1 MSEHESDS
9 NVATF
14 IGISLVFALA
24 LFFSTTEI
32 YGNDF
37 NGDGKTEMLDI
48 AWMIPVFPIIAFVA
62 ILLFGH
68 YDPRKGGSFA
78 LVGIGLSSVFSL
90 AIAYDVLIADSLHGK
105 YYEYTMTWFE
115 GATADSYSFEFGI
128 YVDALAA
135 LLLLVVGLVSYLVV
149 VFSTSYMHDEGDRQ
163 VRYFAE
169 ISLFVG
175 VMLGLVVANSFLLM
189 FIFWELVGVCSYLLI
204 GFWYEKPSASSA
216 AKKAFLVTR
225 VGDVFFLLGLVI
237 LFNTFG
243 TLTYSELF
251 NHPDLAI
258 AENADAVKWAS
269 LCIFGGAVG
278 KSAQFPLHFWLPD
291 AMEGPTTVSALIH
304 AATMVKAGVF
314 LVARTYPL
322 IVLSPDTAI
331 YIAATGAVTAFI
343 AASMAMVM
351 NDIKRVL
358 AYSTISQLGYMFL
371 ALGTG
376 AWAAWHAAD
385 HGLEVHAQGYMAGLF
400 HLMNHAFF
408 KALLFLGSGAVIH
421 AVHTQ
426 DMREMGGLRK
436 SMPITSTAM
445 GLGVL
450 SIAGFPLM
458 SGFWSKD
465 EILESVHHN
474 GEYEG
479 IFGAL
484 WWLAL
489 LTAAMTAFYMTRLWM
504 MTFSGPEERVI
515 EKMVKSKDHAK
526 TGNWEL
532 KTEKVKSHAHEAP
545 FVMTIPLMI
554 LATLAV
560 FSGLALVLGDGFG
573 ARVYYGEHHGEDGF
587 IQWKIIDHIL
597 LSPLTHLSVIV
608 GLTGMLFGVLFYRRG
623 ADGKAAFSTSFVT
636 ENSVTRVFHT
646 FLSNRLYMSK
656 FFNWFGMRTWDTFAR
671 ACDWFDLNVIDGIV
685 NGVASVSQYFSQ
697 QVRRLN
703 SGFTGHYA
711 SLTVGGLGAL
721 VLLTRIIMPFMGWS
735 L

>member
-1 MSEHESDS
+1 MSENESDTNIITTVSVSLLVGFVTLFLATSGFS
-9 NVATF
+9 N
-14 IGISLVFALA
+14 I
-24 LFFSTTEI
+24 
-32 YGNDF
+32 
-37 NGDGKTEMLDI
+37 LDV
-48 AWMIPVFPIIAFVA
+48 AWMIPVFPILSFIA

-78 LVGIGLSSVFSL
+78 LLGIGLSSIFSL

-105 YYEYTMTWFE
+105 FVESTRVWFS
-115 GATADSYSFEFGI
+115 GQTYSFEFGT

-175 VMLGLVVANSFLLM
+175 VMLGLVIANSFLLM

-204 GFWYEKPSASSA
+204 GFWYEKPSAASA

-225 VGDVFFLLGLVI
+225 VGDVFLLLGLVI

-243 TLTYSELF
+243 TLRYSELF
-251 NHPDLAI
+251 NHPDLFNP
-258 AENADAVKWAS
+258 ENAESVKWAT

-322 IVLSPDTAI
+322 IVLSPDTAV
-331 YIAATGAVTAFI
+331 YIAVTGAVTAFV

-408 KALLFLGSGAVIH
+408 KALLFLGAGAVIH
-421 AVHTQ
+421 SVHTQ

-445 GLGVL
+445 GMGVL

-465 EILESVHHN
+465 VILDSVHKN
-474 GEYEG
+474 GEYDG
-479 IFGAL
+479 TFGAL

-504 MTFSGPEERVI
+504 MTFSGPETRVV
-515 EKMVKSKDHAK
+515 EKMVKSKDHSE

-545 FVMTIPLMI
+545 LVMTVPLII

-560 FSGLALVLGDGFG
+560 FSGLSLVLGDGFG
-573 ARVYYGEHHGEDGF
+573 DRIYYGEHHGEDGF

-597 LSPLTHLSVIV
+597 LSPLTHLSVLV
-608 GLTGMLFGVLFYRRG
+608 GLTGMMLGVLFYRRG
-623 ADGKAAFSTSFVT
+623 EDGKAAFSTAFIQENIVT
-636 ENSVTRVFHT
+636 SNLHT

-656 FFNWFGMRTWDTFAR
+656 FFDWFGMRTWDTFAR
-671 ACDWFDLNVIDGIV
+671 ACDWFDINVIDGIV
-685 NGVASVSQYFSQ
+685 NGVASLSQFFSQ

>member
-1 MSEHESDS
+1 MSENESDS
-9 NVATF
+9 NIVTTVSVSLIVGFVTLFLATS
-14 IGISLVFALA
+14 G
-24 LFFSTTEI
+24 FSNI
-32 YGNDF
+32 
-37 NGDGKTEMLDI
+37 LDV
-48 AWMIPVFPIIAFVA
+48 AWMIPVFPILSFIA

-78 LVGIGLSSVFSL
+78 LLGIGLSSIFSL

-105 YYEYTMTWFE
+105 FVESTRVWFS
-115 GATADSYSFEFGI
+115 GQTYSFEFGT

-135 LLLLVVGLVSYLVV
+135 LLLLVVGLVSYLVI

-175 VMLGLVVANSFLLM
+175 VMLGLVIANSFLLM

-204 GFWYEKPSASSA
+204 GFWYEKPSAASA

-225 VGDVFFLLGLVI
+225 VGDVFLLLGLVI

-243 TLTYSELF
+243 TLRYSELF
-251 NHPDLAI
+251 NHPDLFNP
-258 AENADAVKWAS
+258 ENAESVKWAT

-322 IVLSPDTAI
+322 IVLSPDTAV
-331 YIAATGAVTAFI
+331 YIAVTGAVTAFV

-408 KALLFLGSGAVIH
+408 KALLFLGAGAVIH
-421 AVHTQ
+421 SVHTQ

-445 GLGVL
+445 GMGVL

-465 EILESVHHN
+465 EILESVHKN
-474 GEYEG
+474 GEYDG
-479 IFGAL
+479 TFGAL

-504 MTFSGPEERVI
+504 MTFSGPETRVV
-515 EKMVKSKDHAK
+515 EKMVKSKDHSE

-532 KTEKVKSHAHEAP
+532 KTKKVKSHAHEAP
-545 FVMTIPLMI
+545 LVMTVPLII

-560 FSGLALVLGDGFG
+560 FSGLSLVLGDGFG
-573 ARVYYGEHHGEDGF
+573 DRIYYGEHHGED
-587 IQWKIIDHIL
+587 
-597 LSPLTHLSVIV
+597 
-608 GLTGMLFGVLFYRRG
+608 
-623 ADGKAAFSTSFVT
+623 
-636 ENSVTRVFHT
+636 
-646 FLSNRLYMSK
+646 
-656 FFNWFGMRTWDTFAR
+656 
-671 ACDWFDLNVIDGIV
+671 
-685 NGVASVSQYFSQ
+685 
-697 QVRRLN
+697 
-703 SGFTGHYA
+703 
-711 SLTVGGLGAL
+711 
-721 VLLTRIIMPFMGWS
+721 
-735 L
+735 